1 MANEIRN
8 LVRDVV
14 AAPLGDI
21 IASVGDGVAAAQA
34 ALDEGSLEKT
44 LEIYAAEGDA
54 GTKMVR
60 DIGYRPTFYT
70 LPETIGEVNI
80 AMSLGNSTKGKTS
93 APITKTKDL
102 RNKRTPTRMT
112 RSQMYATP
120 VDGGYASKYGFNATV
135 ATKLTFKIVPV
146 PAIEGV
152 DELRGVPDLKGL
164 NGHDALEKAE
174 EFDLDIVFVD
184 KKGVEV
190 AEPKLTLLVK
200 SQIPS
205 GGTVVRVGDNINVVL

>member
-21 IASVGDGVAAAQA
+21 IASVGEGVAAAQA

-54 GTKMVR
+54 GTKMLR

-80 AMSLGNSTKGKTS
+80 AMSLGNSTKGNTR
-93 APITKTKDL
+93 APQTKARDL
-102 RNKRTPTRMT
+102 RGKRAPVRMS

-120 VDGGYASKYGFNATV
+120 VDGGYANKFGFNATV

-146 PAIEGV
+146 PALEGV
-152 DELRGVPDLKGL
+152 DDLRGVPDLKGL
-164 NGHDALEKAE
+164 DGQAALEKAE

-184 KKGVEV
+184 KNGVAV
-190 AEPKLTLLVK
+190 TEPKLTLLVK
-200 SQIPS
+200 SQVPI
-205 GGTVVRVGDNINVVL
+205 GGTVVRVGDDINVVL